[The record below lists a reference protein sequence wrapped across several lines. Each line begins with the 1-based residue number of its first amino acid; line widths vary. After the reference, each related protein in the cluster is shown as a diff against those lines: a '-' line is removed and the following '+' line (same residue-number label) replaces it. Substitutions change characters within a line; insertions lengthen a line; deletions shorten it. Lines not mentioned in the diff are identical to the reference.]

1 MSGLDLY
8 QTQEALLSMLAMS
21 LAVGLGL
28 GCLYQF
34 LRFLRTLLCP
44 KSEQG
49 TTPLFRVLLFGEDI
63 LFAVVSSVAVILL
76 CYYTNDGALRWP
88 IIGGMAGGFFVYMQ
102 TLGRLTAKAEAALA
116 RFVGRR
122 IRAILCLLWRPL
134 GWMAAAV
141 GKGLRRMGR
150 ALLGK
155 ASDRRSKREERAPKP
170 TGTAGMTPPPN
181 TVFSTRRSP

>member
-8 QTQEALLSMLAMS
+8 QTQGEMLWMLAWAFVTGICVGVFYDLLRGLRILIGLDPKQGS
-21 LAVGLGL
+21 AVV
-28 GCLYQF
+28 Y
-34 LRFLRTLLCP
+34 RVI
-44 KSEQG
+44 
-49 TTPLFRVLLFGEDI
+49 LFVEDI
-63 LFAVVSSVAVILL
+63 LFAVVATVALILL
-76 CYYTNDGALRWP
+76 CYYTNDGLLRGPAVW
-88 IIGGMAGGFFVYMQ
+88 GMAGGFFVYMQ

-134 GWMAAAV
+134 GWVAAAV